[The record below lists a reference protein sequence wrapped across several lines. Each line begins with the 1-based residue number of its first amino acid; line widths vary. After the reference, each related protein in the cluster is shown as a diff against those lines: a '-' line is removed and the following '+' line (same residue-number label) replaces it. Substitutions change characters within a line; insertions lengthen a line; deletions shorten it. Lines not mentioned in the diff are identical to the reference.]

1 MGNVMKCKFCLT
13 EDSLIPSGSGRGKKL
28 VKCTNCK
35 HRYLDTDNF
44 PKMKLDKQVIVT
56 ALNLYYEGL
65 SVREVSR
72 QLKEIFGEKVSQ
84 VSIWKW
90 IQKYSKLVS
99 EYTKTLTPNLSGKW
113 HHDEPVIRCD
123 GRNEWFWETI
133 DEESRFLVASH
144 LSETQSLEDTIEVF
158 RKALEISTQRPKVVF
173 LEGSMQYDQAFNR
186 VFYSRYKV
194 EKVEM
199 VKGTGIRSRET
210 NNIVERL
217 HETIKERV
225 RPMRGFKNEDS
236 AKLILDGYTTYY
248 NYVRPL
254 MSLKGKTPAQ
264 EAGIEVKGW
273 RQLIENATQSKTLNP
288 ETRPTIEAV
297 QVVSQ

>member
-1 MGNVMKCKFCLT
+1 MN
-13 EDSLIPSGSGRGKKL
+13 ESLIPSGSVKGRKL

-35 HRYLDTDNF
+35 HRFFETDHL
-44 PKMKLDKQVIVT
+44 PRMKLNKQAIIT

-65 SVREVSR
+65 SVRKVSR
-72 QLKEIFGEKVSQ
+72 QLEELYGEKVSQ

-99 EYTKTLTPNLSGKW
+99 EYVRTLSPNLSGKW
-113 HHDEPVIRCD
+113 HHDETVIRCD

-144 LSETQSLEDTIEVF
+144 LSETRSLEDTIEIF
-158 RKALEISTQRPKVVF
+158 RKAMETAKQRPKVIF
-173 LEGSMQYDQAFNR
+173 LDGSHTYDKAFNR

-194 EKVEM
+194 ERVEM
-199 VKGTGIRSRET
+199 VKRIGIRSRET
-210 NNIVERL
+210 NNLVERL
-217 HETIKERV
+217 HETVKEKLRTT
-225 RPMRGFKNEDS
+225 RGFKNHDS
-236 AKLILDGYTTYY
+236 AKLILDGYTVYY
-248 NYVRPL
+248 NYVRPH

-264 EAGIEVKGW
+264 ASGIEVKGW
-273 RQLIENATQSKTLNP
+273 RQLIENATQTETLQPQANP

-297 QVVSQ
+297 QVVSE